1 MNSVGGIREQEE
13 QTAEHT
19 KKQDTARGE
28 SRKRNR
34 NQDGGG
40 LLTRWAAGISGREA
54 TASMETTG
62 CAAAEEKARS

>member
-1 MNSVGGIREQEE
+1 MNSVGEIREQEE

-40 LLTRWAAGISGREA
+40 LLTRWAAGISGIEA
-54 TASMETTG
+54 TASLETG
-62 CAAAEEKARS
+62 CAATEEKVRS

>member
-1 MNSVGGIREQEE
+1 MNSVGEIREQEE

-40 LLTRWAAGISGREA
+40 LLTRWAAGISGSEA
-54 TASMETTG
+54 AASMETG